1 MTTLLSAQALQLDTS
16 HGVLFQNLNLTLQV
30 GQRIGLIGHNGSGKS
45 TLLSLLAGQ
54 RSANSGSIQMARL
67 CRLQYV
73 EQHLPPALH
82 ALSLY
87 DAMLDAINDQ
97 PELHWR
103 VDSLLQEL
111 GIDAATAEVAVQSL
125 SGGQHTRLLL
135 GRALLRD
142 PNLLLLDEPS
152 NHLDLPSLLW
162 LEEFL
167 LNWKGAFVLV
177 SHDQRLLNRVTRQSW
192 ILRDR
197 QITSFDQPCS
207 DALHSLALA
216 DEAVQA
222 RRDAE
227 QSEIDRL
234 AASSKR
240 LAIWGSVYDNEKL
253 ARKAKSMQKRADR
266 LKEEQTTVT
275 EGQPWTLQL
284 HGKASPANHLLQLDS
299 LTVRAAPGLPALF
312 KLEQFG
318 IRPGDKIALLGANGT
333 GKSSLLRQCWQAIQA
348 GQESVQKSDQKP
360 DQKSGQDSEHISWH
374 ATAQIGYY
382 DQSLQQLNSDAS
394 LPDALYPFVAG
405 SDTARTELAR
415 KQALISA
422 GFPYHRHQQ
431 KVASLSG
438 GERARLLFLALSLA
452 SYHLLF
458 LDEPTNHL
466 DMQGKQELTE
476 ALAGF
481 AGGFL
486 LVSHDRDLI
495 EQSCQEFWVIQDGR
509 LERWLDAESA
519 YECLRQKQPVSE
531 TGRAMLAAPEIANN
545 KVGETVLSDT
555 ELALQRLCEL
565 EELLQAD
572 LARKP
577 RHQKPQQQASWH
589 QEMADLNQFLGLN

>member
-16 HGVLFQNLNLTLQV
+16 HGVLFQNLNFTLQV

-54 RSANSGSIQMARL
+54 RSANNGSIQMARL

-87 DAMLDAINDQ
+87 DAMLDAINDV

-103 VDSLLQEL
+103 VDSLLHEL
-111 GIDAATAEVAVQSL
+111 GIDAATAEVPVQSL

-192 ILRDR
+192 ILRDG
-197 QITSFDQPCS
+197 QITCFDQPCS
-207 DALHSLALA
+207 EALLSLALA
-216 DEAVQA
+216 DEAAQA
-222 RRDAE
+222 RREAE

-253 ARKAKSMQKRADR
+253 ARKAKTMQKRADR

-284 HGKASPANHLLQLDS
+284 HGKESAANHLLQLDS
-299 LTVRAAPGLPALF
+299 LTVRAAPDLQCLF

-333 GKSSLLRQCWQAIQA
+333 GKSSLLRQCWQAIL
-348 GQESVQKSDQKP
+348 
-360 DQKSGQDSEHISWH
+360 SGQISEHIRWH
-374 ATAQIGYY
+374 TAAQIGYY

-405 SDTARTELAR
+405 SDTGRTELAR
-415 KQALISA
+415 KRALISA

-458 LDEPTNHL
+458 MDEPTNHL

-495 EQSCQEFWVIQDGR
+495 EQSCQEFWVVQDGR

-519 YECLRQKQPVSE
+519 YQCLQNKPSLSQDQQERLSGQ
-531 TGRAMLAAPEIANN
+531 AAIPF
-545 KVGETVLSDT
+545 KTSDIVFNDM
-555 ELALQRLCEL
+555 ELALQRLCEV
-565 EELLQAD
+565 EALLQAD

-577 RHQKPQQQASWH
+577 RHQKAQQQASWRK
-589 QEMADLNQFLGLN
+589 EMDSLNSLLGLE

>member
-1 MTTLLSAQALQLDTS
+1 MLASQIKDKSMTTLLSSQALQLETT
-16 HGVLFQNLNLTLQV
+16 HGVLFQDLNFTLQV

-54 RSANSGSIQMARL
+54 RSANSGNIQMARL

-87 DAMLDAINDQ
+87 DAMLNSIDDT
-97 PELHWR
+97 PDLHWR
-103 VDSLLQEL
+103 VDSLLHEL
-111 GIDAATAEVAVQSL
+111 GIDAATAEVPVQSL

-197 QITSFDQPCS
+197 QITCFDQPCS
-207 DALHSLALA
+207 EALQSLALA
-216 DEAVQA
+216 DEAAQA
-222 RRDAE
+222 RRAAE
-227 QSEIDRL
+227 QSEIDRVT
-234 AASSKR
+234 ASSKR

-253 ARKAKSMQKRADR
+253 ARKAKTMQKRADR

-284 HGKASPANHLLQLDS
+284 HGKASAANHLLQLEN
-299 LTVRAAPGLPALF
+299 LTVRAMPDLPGLFMLD
-312 KLEQFG
+312 QFS
-318 IRPGDKIALLGANGT
+318 IRPGDKIALLGANGK
-333 GKSSLLRQCWQAIQA
+333 GKSSLLRQCWQAILA
-348 GQESVQKSDQKP
+348 GE
-360 DQKSGQDSEHISWH
+360 ISSQIRWH
-374 ATAQIGYY
+374 AAAQIGYY
-382 DQSLQQLNSDAS
+382 DQSLRQINSDAS
-394 LPDALYPFVAG
+394 LPDALYPFVA
-405 SDTARTELAR
+405 SSETARTELAR

-438 GERARLLFLALSLA
+438 GERARLLFLALSMA

-466 DMQGKQELTE
+466 DMQGKQELTA

-495 EQSCQEFWVIQDGR
+495 EQSCQEFWVVQDGH

-519 YECLRQKQPVSE
+519 YQCLRNKPSSGSELQEHVAGTVKVAEPV
-531 TGRAMLAAPEIANN
+531 IN
-545 KVGETVLSDT
+545 DT

-577 RHQKPQQQASWH
+577 RHQKVQQQALWRE
-589 QEMADLNQFLGLN
+589 EMSGLNSLLGLD

>member
-1 MTTLLSAQALQLDTS
+1 MTTLLSTQALQLETC
-16 HGVLFQNLNLTLQV
+16 HGVLFQDLQFTLQV

-54 RSANSGSIQMARL
+54 RSTSSGSIQMAGL

-87 DAMLDAINDQ
+87 DAMLDAIGDIGEM

-111 GIDAATAEVAVQSL
+111 DIDAVTAKVAVQSL

-177 SHDQRLLNRVTRQSW
+177 SHDQRLLNRVTLQSW

-197 QITSFDQPCS
+197 QITCFDQPCTA
-207 DALHSLALA
+207 ALQSLELA
-216 DEAVQA
+216 DEAAQA

-240 LAIWGSVYDNEKL
+240 LAIWGSTYDNEKL
-253 ARKAKSMQKRADR
+253 ARKAKSMQKRVDR

-284 HGKASPANHLLQLDS
+284 HGKASAANHLLQLEN
-299 LTVRAAPGLPALF
+299 LTVRATPDLLGLF
-312 KLEQFG
+312 TLEQFN

-333 GKSSLLRQCWQAIQA
+333 GKSSLLRQCWQAILLQ
-348 GQESVQKSDQKP
+348 QETAQ
-360 DQKSGQDSEHISWH
+360 IRWH
-374 ATAQIGYY
+374 AAAQIGYY
-382 DQSLQQLNSDAS
+382 DQSLQQLRDDAS

-405 SDTARTELAR
+405 SGLARTELVR

-476 ALAGF
+476 ALASF

-495 EQSCQEFWVIQDGR
+495 EQSCQEFWVVQDGR

-519 YECLRQKQPVSE
+519 YQCLRNKPVLNPGQKEQYAEPVK
-531 TGRAMLAAPEIANN
+531 AVDI
-545 KVGETVLSDT
+545 VLNDS

-565 EELLQAD
+565 EDLLQAD

-577 RHQKPQQQASWH
+577 KHQKAQQQASWR
-589 QEMADLNQFLGLN
+589 QEMAGLSHLLGLN

>member
-1 MTTLLSAQALQLDTS
+1 MLASQIKDKSMTTLLSAQALQLETS
-16 HGVLFQNLNLTLQV
+16 HGVLFQDLNFTLQV

-54 RSANSGSIQMARL
+54 RTASSGSIQMARL

-82 ALSLY
+82 TLSLY
-87 DAMLDAINDQ
+87 NAMLDAINDV

-103 VDSLLQEL
+103 VDSLLHEL
-111 GIDAATAEVAVQSL
+111 GIDAATAGVAVQSL

-197 QITSFDQPCS
+197 QITCFDQPCS
-207 DALHSLALA
+207 DALQSLALA
-216 DEAVQA
+216 DDAAQA

-227 QSEIDRL
+227 QCEIDRL

-253 ARKAKSMQKRADR
+253 ARKAKTMQKRADR

-284 HGKASPANHLLQLDS
+284 HGKESAANHLLQLDA
-299 LTVRAAPGLPALF
+299 LTVRAAPGLPGLF
-312 KLEQFG
+312 RLEQFG
-318 IRPGDKIALLGANGT
+318 VRPGDKIALLGANGT
-333 GKSSLLRQCWQAIQA
+333 GKSSLLRQCWQAIL
-348 GQESVQKSDQKP
+348 
-360 DQKSGQDSEHISWH
+360 SGEISEQIRWH
-374 ATAQIGYY
+374 TAAQIGYY

-405 SDTARTELAR
+405 SETARTELAR

-495 EQSCQEFWVIQDGR
+495 EQSCQEFWVVQDGH

-519 YECLRQKQPVSE
+519 YQCLRQKQQTSA
-531 TGRAMLAAPEIANN
+531 AMPIESNTANN
-545 KVGETVLSDT
+545 KVGEALLSDT
-555 ELALQRLCEL
+555 EQALQRLCEL

-577 RHQKPQQQASWH
+577 KHQKPQQQASWH
-589 QEMADLNQFLGLN
+589 SEMARLNHFLGLD

>member
-1 MTTLLSAQALQLDTS
+1 MLASQIKDKSMTTLLSSQALQLETS
-16 HGVLFQNLNLTLQV
+16 HGVLFQDLNFTLQV

-87 DAMLDAINDQ
+87 DAMLDAIDDM

-111 GIDAATAEVAVQSL
+111 GIDAATARVAVQSL

-197 QITSFDQPCS
+197 QITCFDQPCS
-207 DALHSLALA
+207 EALVSLAQA
-216 DEAVQA
+216 DEAAQA

-227 QSEIDRL
+227 QSEIDRVT
-234 AASSKR
+234 ASSKR

-253 ARKAKSMQKRADR
+253 ARKAKTMQKRADR

-284 HGKASPANHLLQLDS
+284 HGKASAANHLLQLEN
-299 LTVRAAPGLPALF
+299 LTVRATPDLPGLF
-312 KLEQFG
+312 TLEQFS
-318 IRPGDKIALLGANGT
+318 IRPSDKIALLGANGT
-333 GKSSLLRQCWQAIQA
+333 GKSSLLRQCWQAIL
-348 GQESVQKSDQKP
+348 
-360 DQKSGQDSEHISWH
+360 SGETSEQIRWH
-374 ATAQIGYY
+374 AAAQTGYY
-382 DQSLQQLNSDAS
+382 DQSLQQLNSDANLS
-394 LPDALYPFVAG
+394 DALYPFVAG
-405 SDTARTELAR
+405 SDTARTEVAR

-438 GERARLLFLALSLA
+438 GERARLLFLALSMA

-476 ALAGF
+476 ALSGF

-495 EQSCQEFWVIQDGR
+495 EQSCQEFWVVQDGR

-519 YECLRQKQPVSE
+519 YQCLRNKPALGSVQRRDASESVKTAEPV
-531 TGRAMLAAPEIANN
+531 IN
-545 KVGETVLSDT
+545 DT

-577 RHQKPQQQASWH
+577 RHQKVQQQDNWRE
-589 QEMADLNQFLGLN
+589 EMARLNSLLGLN

>member
-1 MTTLLSAQALQLDTS
+1 MPASQIKDKSMTTLLSAQALQLDTV
-16 HGVLFQNLNLTLQV
+16 HGVLFQNLNFTLQV

-45 TLLSLLAGQ
+45 TLLSLLAG
-54 RSANSGSIQMARL
+54 RRVTNSGSIQMAHL

-73 EQHLPPALH
+73 EQHLPPDLH

-87 DAMLDAINDQ
+87 DAMLDAIHEQ

-103 VDSLLQEL
+103 VDSLLHEL
-111 GIDAATAEVAVQSL
+111 GIDAATAAVAVQSL

-162 LEEFL
+162 LEQFL

-197 QITSFDQPCS
+197 QITCFDLPCS
-207 DALHSLALA
+207 DALQALALA
-216 DEAVQA
+216 DEAAQA
-222 RRDAE
+222 RHDAE

-240 LAIWGSVYDNEKL
+240 LAIWGNVYDNEKL
-253 ARKAKSMQKRADR
+253 ARKAKTMQKRVDR
-266 LKEEQTTVT
+266 LKEEQTTLT

-284 HGKASPANHLLQLDS
+284 HGKASAANHLLQLDA
-299 LTVRAAPGLPALF
+299 LTVRAAPSLPALF
-312 KLEQFG
+312 NLEQFS

-333 GKSSLLRQCWQAIQA
+333 GKSSLLRLCWQAIQA
-348 GQESVQKSDQKP
+348 GQVTDQ
-360 DQKSGQDSEHISWH
+360 IRWH
-374 ATAQIGYY
+374 TASQIAYY
-382 DQSLQQLNSDAS
+382 DQSLQQLNSEAS

-405 SDTARTELAR
+405 SETARTELVR

-422 GFPYHRHQQ
+422 GFPYHRHQL

-438 GERARLLFLALSLA
+438 GERARLLFLALSLG

-466 DMQGKQELTE
+466 DMQGKQELAE

-495 EQSCQEFWVIQDGR
+495 EQSCQEFWVVQDGR
-509 LERWLDAESA
+509 VERWLDAESA
-519 YECLRQKQPVSE
+519 YQCLQQKPAAIASNQISARDFSAVNNQAGVS
-531 TGRAMLAAPEIANN
+531 MF
-545 KVGETVLSDT
+545 SDT
-555 ELALQRLCEL
+555 EQALQRLYEL

-577 RHQKPQQQASWH
+577 KHQKPQQQASWH
-589 QEMADLNQFLGLN
+589 REMAELNNFLGLN